1 MILIAAG
8 VLLSGFDAFVI
19 QGLKIQDWQ
28 RRLITTAS
36 NASDKVM
43 LIEVDQYS
51 LDRMQEEQ
59 GIGWPWPRELY
70 GGIVKYA
77 ADSGANTV
85 AIDILFNNETP
96 CAVAS
101 DSQFA
106 ELMQSS
112 GIAYL
117 GAAFSRKGSPPAVSI
132 GQDYRGT
139 APGSVVRQSVSLP
152 LPVLFNAAGGIGSVS
167 DYPDIDGTFRRVT
180 PAIEISGKAVASL
193 SLASFMRDS
202 LVAWRDGNLVIGEQR
217 LPLDEEGRLW
227 VNFRGSDV
235 PYKQFSAYDV
245 IQSFIAVQSG
255 EKPLIEPRELN
266 GKNIIVGYVAP
277 GLYDLKPTPFSS
289 SAPGMDVHA
298 AVMDNWLTGDFL
310 YPLARWQS
318 SVIGILF
325 AIIIFWIL
333 HTQKAAKIAIST
345 ATGTYVVFYGISFVM
360 LRYGFV
366 ADNASMFLPA
376 TIVFAVSGAQ
386 RLIQESRQKEYRQ
399 KSLERMVSPGVAEW
413 LLAEPERMGRI
424 GETRPITVFFSDL
437 ANFTTISEKLGP
449 AGTVDL
455 LNDYLEYMQRD
466 IIKEEGTLNKFIGD
480 AVMAFWGAPR
490 EQEDQTLRAVRTAL
504 SIQHTLADFGEEY
517 GLGQPL
523 VTRIGIDH
531 GDCLVGNIG
540 SADRFEYTAIGD
552 TVNQASRLE
561 GLNKFYG
568 TRIMLSESAWEA
580 TNGAFFGRMLDLV
593 QVKGKTEPVSVYQPV
608 CNKGEETQ
616 EQVKLCQLY
625 EQAWQHYR
633 NQLWSEAIELL
644 TSEPLLQDDPPSKSL
659 LDRVRHFTEDTSN
672 LPGSDWDGV
681 WRYTTK

>member
-1 MILIAAG
+1 MG
-8 VLLSGFDAFVI
+8 VLLSGFDAFVV

-36 NASDKVM
+36 NASDKVV

-77 ADSGANTV
+77 ADSGANAV
-85 AIDILFNNETP
+85 SIDILFNNETP

-117 GAAFSRKGSPPAVSI
+117 GAAFTRRGNPPAVTI
-132 GQDYRGT
+132 GQDYQGK
-139 APGSVVRQSVSLP
+139 APESVVRQSVSLP
-152 LPVLFNAAGGIGSVS
+152 LPILLNAARGIGSVS
-167 DYPDIDGTFRRVT
+167 DYPDLDGTFRRVT

-193 SLASFMRDS
+193 SLAAFMRDS
-202 LVAWRDGNLVIGEQR
+202 QVAWQEGDLVIGEQR
-217 LPLDEEGRLW
+217 LPLDEDGRLW
-227 VNFRGSDV
+227 VNFRGGDV

-245 IQSFIAVQSG
+245 IQSFIAMQSG
-255 EKPLIEPRELN
+255 DKPLIAPGELK

-310 YPLARWQS
+310 YPLAPWQS
-318 SVIGILF
+318 SLIGILF
-325 AIIIFWIL
+325 AAIIFWIL

-345 ATGTYVVFYGISFVM
+345 ATGTYIVFYGISFVM
-360 LRYGFV
+360 LRYGVV
-366 ADNASMFLPA
+366 ADNASMYLPA
-376 TIVFAVSGAQ
+376 FLVFAVSGAQ

-413 LLAEPERMGRI
+413 LLAEPARLGRI

-455 LNDYLEYMQRD
+455 LNDYLEYMQKD

-523 VTRIGIDH
+523 VTRIGIDY

-580 TNGAFFGRMLDLV
+580 TKGAFFGRMLDLV
-593 QVKGKTEPVSVYQPV
+593 QVKGKTEPVSVYQPF
-608 CNKGEETQ
+608 CNKGEETD

-625 EQAWQHYR
+625 EEAWQHYR
-633 NQLWSEAIELL
+633 NQRWSEATDLL
-644 TSEPLLQDDPPSKSL
+644 TSEPLLQDDPPSKGL
-659 LDRVRHFTEDTSN
+659 LDRVRHFTEDTAN
-672 LPGSDWDGV
+672 LPGPDWDGV